1 MKIQILILAIITGAC
16 TPLTQSSVNSG
27 SNPKV
32 LNFSD
37 YAYEPQ
43 IRTIM
48 LHPPASTPEA
58 FRQPAVTG
66 IDQMNLVLEF
76 DDLNPNRETYYAR
89 IIHCNYDWTKSILLD
104 LDFID
109 AYNEFPINTFQF
121 SINSHIP
128 YNHFSFNIPPVKIPG
143 NYLVVVYRAGDK
155 NDIMLTKRFMI
166 YDTQVSLSDERNLIG
181 AGNVASLNQQ
191 INFTVSYKSLDVIN
205 PLDNIKVVIRQNQ
218 RWDNIASDV
227 RPSFVREIEKE
238 LQYRFFD
245 ENKMFKGGNEFR
257 FFDVRSLN
265 QPGRNVAKVN
275 KTVKPFEVFIQRDKP
290 RTSDVYSQLA
300 DLDGGFILDNYDYRD
315 VNFSNYAY
323 VNFTLASKPLAGNV
337 YVTGAFNYWNLDD
350 ENIMYYDSAARE
362 YQSRI
367 LLKQGRYDYQ
377 YLVKSE
383 TLPPYYLE
391 GSHFET
397 ENMYEIFVYYR
408 PFHPK
413 ADMLIGYVILNKNQ
427 R

>member
-1 MKIQILILAIITGAC
+1 MKIQILILAIFLGAC

-48 LHPPASTPEA
+48 LHPPGNIPDAY
-58 FRQPAVTG
+58 RQPAVTG
-66 IDQMNLVLEF
+66 LNPVNLVLDF

-89 IIHCNYDWTKSILLD
+89 IIHCNYDWAKSILLD

-109 AYNEFPINTFQF
+109 LYNEFPINTFQF

-128 YNHFSFNIPPVKIPG
+128 YNHFTFIIPQVKIPG

-155 NDIMLTKRFMI
+155 NDIMLTKRFMV

-181 AGNVASLNQQ
+181 AGSIASLNQQ
-191 INFTVSYKSLDVIN
+191 INFTVNYENLDVIN
-205 PLDNIKVVIRQNQ
+205 PMDNIKVVIRQNQ
-218 RWDNIASDV
+218 RWDNLASDV
-227 RPSFVREIEKE
+227 RPSFVREIEKQ

-290 RTSDVYSQLA
+290 RTNEVYSQLP
-300 DLDGGFILDNYDYRD
+300 DLDGGFILDNYDYQD
-315 VNFSNYAY
+315 PNFSNYAY
-323 VNFTLASKPLAGNV
+323 VNFTLASKPLPGNV

-383 TLPPYYLE
+383 TLPAYYIE

-397 ENMYEIFVYYR
+397 ENLYEIFVYYR

-413 ADMLIGYVILNKNQ
+413 ADLLVGYVVLAKNL